1 MLLIQINREYRRVL
15 RVKAIKLSSANKIV
29 LICLKHDS
37 GENSQL
43 YFLCVLI
50 GEEVP

>member
-15 RVKAIKLSSANKIV
+15 RVKAIKLSANKIV